1 MNTATQQRERA
12 NEVYNKFKG
21 VKRFTAQEMQNNLN
35 IVESHAKRELQ
46 YSKDLRN
53 IELLADSLSQR
64 NFYKHLIKLIND

>member
-12 NEVYNKFKG
+12 NRVYNMYKTN
-21 VKRFTAQEMQNNLN
+21 KRFTAQEMQNNLN

-53 IELLADSLSQR
+53 IELLTDSLNER
-64 NFYKHLIKLIND
+64 HFYKHLIKMING